1 MKVRGTKIAGMHMC
15 VSITPGKLYE
25 AKELDDGLFELIGDD
40 GELCKFHPDWVEPV
54 EDEQQPLEAQNVVQ
68 PKTIDSHYNFDYV
81 LTEADREKGVVKID
95 PYFVAKQWRLG
106 SKDDTGVLFHCL
118 KNISRYSDKNTK
130 EREIKA
136 LYLQIKRLAELEKVS
151 LNEMVLEILKKS

>member
-1 MKVRGTKIAGMHMC
+1 MKDCSTSVKRVKCIDAEFSSLVFGEVYTVIGEYTEDDYVLETGGTWLK
-15 VSITPGKLYE
+15 SR
-25 AKELDDGLFELIGDD
+25 FEI
-40 GELCKFHPDWVEPV
+40 V
-54 EDEQQPLEAQNVVQ
+54 EDEPVQ
-68 PKTIDSHYNFDYV
+68 AVPKKTIDSHYNFDYV
-81 LTEADREKGVVKID
+81 LTETDREKGVIKVD

-136 LYLQIKRLAELEKVS
+136 LHLQIKRLAELEGVS
-151 LNEMVLEILKKS
+151 LNEMVLEILNKS